1 MLQAAVDYVFNYNRL
16 RINFQRNWERRIQ
29 WMLLTIYNSINYIT
43 KLFILS
49 ENANSAW
56 SSASEVLVRRQE
68 IYSQFTMD
76 RKKQAKVNE

>member
-49 ENANSAW
+49 
-56 SSASEVLVRRQE
+56 
-68 IYSQFTMD
+68 
-76 RKKQAKVNE
+76 